1 MMKFCLH
8 FGNIAYP
15 DPADAKRLVLAAEAA
30 GFESVIAVEH
40 VVIPTDYT
48 TRYPYAE
55 SGRLPGGIDMPWPDP
70 LAWLTYVGALTSRLK
85 LITGVLVLP
94 QRNPLV
100 LAKHL
105 ATIDHMTGGR
115 LELGI
120 GVGWLREEFEALGV
134 PFERRG
140 ARTNEYIGAMRA
152 LWDGD
157 DASFDGEFV
166 SFNGMSCNPKPA
178 NGRVPIVVGG
188 NSKPAIRR
196 AAQLG
201 DGYFPATGDASLD
214 VGEIIQAMRA
224 EARNAGRDPAA
235 IEVMAG
241 CPDALPASGKDP
253 LTAIADRAAAGV
265 GRVILPL
272 SAFEADLEGMLG
284 EFGEKVIAPL
294 NG

>member
-8 FGNIAYP
+8 FGNTTYP
-15 DPADAKRLVLAAEAA
+15 DPEDAKRLAVAAEGA
-30 GFESVIAVEH
+30 GFESVIAIEH
-40 VVIPTDYT
+40 VVIPTHYT
-48 TRYPYAE
+48 SRYPYSE
-55 SGRLPGGIDMPWPDP
+55 SGRMAGGIEAPRPDP

-85 LITGVLVLP
+85 LITGVLVVP

-105 ATIDHMTGGR
+105 ATIDHLTGGR

-120 GVGWLREEFEALGV
+120 GVGWLKEEFEAIGI
-134 PFERRG
+134 PWARRG
-140 ARTNEYIGAMRA
+140 ARTDEYIQAMRA

-157 DASFDGEFV
+157 DASFEGDYV
-166 SFNGMSCNPKPA
+166 SFEGVSCNPKPA
-178 NGRVPIVVGG
+178 NGRVPIIVGG

-196 AAQLG
+196 AGKIG
-201 DGYFPATGDASLD
+201 DGYFPATGDASFD
-214 VGEIIQAMRA
+214 VADAIEALQQ
-224 EARNAGRDPAA
+224 EARAAGRDPGN

-253 LTAIADRAAAGV
+253 LAAVAARAAAGV
-265 GRVILPL
+265 GRVVLPL
-272 SAFEADLEGMLG
+272 AAFEADLEGMLA
-284 EFGEKVIAPL
+284 EFGESVIAPL

>member
-1 MMKFCLH
+1 MKFCLH

-15 DPADAKRLVLAAEAA
+15 DPEDAKRLALAAEAA

-40 VVIPTDYT
+40 VVIPTNYE

-70 LAWLTYVGALTSRLK
+70 LAWLTFVGAVTSRLK

-105 ATIDHMTGGR
+105 ATIDHMTRGR

-140 ARTNEYIGAMRA
+140 ARTDEYIGAMRA

-157 DASFDGEFV
+157 DASFDGAFA
-166 SFNGMSCNPKPA
+166 SFKGMSCNPKPA

-188 NSKPAIRR
+188 NSKFAIRR
-196 AAQLG
+196 AARHG
-201 DGYFPATGDASLD
+201 DGYFPATGDPSIDLT
-214 VGEIIQAMRA
+214 GMIQAMRA
-224 EARNAGRDPAA
+224 EARSAGRDPAA
-235 IEVMAG
+235 IHIMTG
-241 CPDALPASGKDP
+241 CPDALPGSGKDP
-253 LTAIADRAAAGV
+253 LSAVAARAAAGV
-265 GRVILPL
+265 DRIVLPV
-272 SAFEADLEGMLG
+272 SAFEADLEGMLAA
-284 EFGEKVIAPL
+284 FGETVIQPTSHR
-294 NG
+294 